1 MKNTAKKGG
10 DRFDK
15 LFEVQ
20 AFDPENSKDNKI
32 VQKRINM
39 MMHSSQMNQ
48 WFKENILFGKDKD
61 LTNEV
66 IKFIINCDI
75 AFFDEKEFLEK
86 INFNEKEWLDALDVR
101 VSKSSKTN

>member
-20 AFDPENSKDNKI
+20 AFDPKNSKHNKI

-39 MMHSSQMNQ
+39 MKHSHST
-48 WFKENILFGKDKD
+48 
-61 LTNEV
+61 TNPE
-66 IKFIINCDI
+66 
-75 AFFDEKEFLEK
+75 L
-86 INFNEKEWLDALDVR
+86 
-101 VSKSSKTN
+101 

>member
-1 MKNTAKKGG
+1 MKNTVKKGG

-66 IKFIINCDI
+66 IKFIINCAI

>member
-48 WFKENILFGKDKD
+48 WFKENILFEKDKD

-66 IKFIINCDI
+66 IKFIINCAI

>member
-66 IKFIINCDI
+66 IKFIINCAI
-75 AFFDEKEFLEK
+75 AFLDEKKFLEK

>member
-66 IKFIINCDI
+66 IKFIINCAI
-75 AFFDEKEFLEK
+75 AFFDEKEFLKK

>member
-1 MKNTAKKGG
+1 MENDAKKGG

-66 IKFIINCDI
+66 IKFIINCAI

>member
-20 AFDPENSKDNKI
+20 AFDPKNSKDNKI

-48 WFKENILFGKDKD
+48 WFKENILFEKDKD

-66 IKFIINCDI
+66 IKFIINCAI

>member
-1 MKNTAKKGG
+1 MENNAKKGG

-66 IKFIINCDI
+66 IKFIINCAI

>member
-1 MKNTAKKGG
+1 MENIAKKGG

-66 IKFIINCDI
+66 IKFIINCAI